1 MIELRLQAVGYALR
15 TLPISC
21 FVARVLGRDT
31 ES

>member
-1 MIELRLQAVGYALR
+1 MIELRLQADRYALR